1 MLLTMENKNDKPWV
15 EFYCL
20 EATPCFSNLNL
31 GGKIDDAVSSLD
43 AAFYQNANQ
52 IYITLWAGSSHI
64 VVYNPTTGT
73 ATTHDLN
80 ADIDLQLSN
89 LYVDG
94 RVIYSTTRGQVFIIE
109 GDSVKRLQLNISP
122 TEQITRLAELADNR
136 IAAINGIP
144 VEKNGKKFV
153 KIFVIDV
160 LSATAIEKHIPI
172 KNERQQ
178 SGMFVNVSK
187 DLQTLYY
194 ITFAPTNNREMS
206 MALEIFDVNRES
218 VLATNSNLQCINFMN
233 GYFQYH
239 GFLYSNY
246 YPEGGG
252 TATLINATSLE
263 PLIVPTE
270 LLKDSP
276 SSKVLIVPFGDTF
289 LIGTDTQVI
298 RVSQQDG
305 AIVARYPL
313 PQNLVGK
320 EYVIM
325 AYHNK

>member
-1 MLLTMENKNDKPWV
+1 
-15 EFYCL
+15 
-20 EATPCFSNLNL
+20 
-31 GGKIDDAVSSLD
+31 
-43 AAFYQNANQ
+43 
-52 IYITLWAGSSHI
+52 
-64 VVYNPTTGT
+64 
-73 ATTHDLN
+73 
-80 ADIDLQLSN
+80 
-89 LYVDG
+89 
-94 RVIYSTTRGQVFIIE
+94 
-109 GDSVKRLQLNISP
+109 
-122 TEQITRLAELADNR
+122 
-136 IAAINGIP
+136 
-144 VEKNGKKFV
+144 
-153 KIFVIDV
+153 
-160 LSATAIEKHIPI
+160 
-172 KNERQQ
+172 
-178 SGMFVNVSK
+178 MFVNVSK

-246 YPEGGG
+246 YSEGGG
-252 TATLINATSLE
+252 TATLMNATSLE